1 MPRRNTPFRWSQS
14 HTLLAFLLAATVAM
28 LLCVV
33 ALVDTIHL
41 NMERGEQ
48 LRARMARAP
57 GFSLS
62 AVDPQGDASLA
73 LADLTPNQKELP

>member
-1 MPRRNTPFRWSQS
+1 MTHRNTPSRWSQG
-14 HTLLAFLLAATVAM
+14 HALLAFLLAATVAM

-33 ALVDTIHL
+33 ALIDTIHL

-62 AVDPQGDASLA
+62 AVDPQGGASPA
-73 LADLTPNQKELP
+73 LADLTPTQKELP